1 MDHSPRLM
9 ILEEPADKSEGT
21 YVESDNASEVHE
33 DEQLPL
39 MGKRTDLMVDGEES
53 HLTYRL
59 MATKEKEEQF
69 FHEVGKMTQ
78 SALTV
83 AKFFRQ

>member
-1 MDHSPRLM
+1 MF
-9 ILEEPADKSEGT
+9 IQEPAERSEGT
-21 YVESDNASEVHE
+21 YVESDHESEGHE

-39 MGKRTDLMVDGEES
+39 MGKRPDLMVDEGES
-53 HLTYRL
+53 SLTFRL
-59 MATKEKEEQF
+59 IMTKEKEDAF
-69 FHEVGKMTQ
+69 FLEVGKMTE